1 MRLLP
6 IYRVTVFVPPAHA
19 DALVAGILKADGLKL
34 GDYSEVMWITPG
46 GQEQFRPGGKAKP
59 TLGVPGELTRAD
71 TVRIEFAIARDEGR
85 LAHVL
90 REGVHR
96 HHPWEV
102 PSVFVDE
109 SMFPLP
115 DGVA

>member
-1 MRLLP
+1 MPVSYTHLDVYKR
-6 IYRVTVFVPPAHA
+6 
-19 DALVAGILKADGLKL
+19 
-34 GDYSEVMWITPG
+34 
-46 GQEQFRPGGKAKP
+46 Q
-59 TLGVPGELTRAD
+59 ELTRAD
-71 TVRIEFAIARDEGR
+71 TVRSECAIARDEGR

-115 DGVA
+115 DGGA